1 MTSRSHISI
10 FNPKLDLPVFKQVP
24 GGITVKVS
32 EGDRKQIADIA
43 EKRGL
48 SSVWTRNLLKIYAFI
63 SVAVRRYGNSYGFI
77 QIPSSMLKYLAKD
90 YDGVIRILEEE
101 NLVRENKHGRDKKTG
116 IVRGNAFALVEGTG
130 SWGKSSDYFIKLS
143 EKGIKEF
150 YSFILSFNPYNIINY
165 NINRESE
172 SCESINSMET
182 FSHNELSDNQ
192 LNVILRAD
200 FEERYRY
207 LEYIDSK
214 GKRYDQ
220 IPARHETEDDR
231 YYHWLHSMHAIYR
244 KRVYFNGSPLVE
256 NFDVTGC
263 FYTLIARL
271 MMDRGTISEQ
281 EMLRYRDLVRNGD
294 IYNTIKEWAEKT
306 YATPWTGGTPWT
318 RDQVKQRLQSWRNTL
333 STRIEAQKKRDTLFS
348 EICEWWKANY
358 PEIGDAIINYPTY
371 KNKENR
377 KAKKLQVDCCK
388 LETKYISGAVCSELG
403 DKYGV
408 IAFTVHDAV
417 YVTEKDKEK
426 LDNMGVKIEDLF
438 WKAIGI

>member
-1 MTSRSHISI
+1 MTSRSHKSI
-10 FNPKLDLPVFKQVP
+10 FNPKLDLPDFKQVS
-24 GGITVKVS
+24 GGISVKVS
-32 EGDRKQIADIA
+32 EGERKKIDEIA

-48 SSVWTRNLLKIYAFI
+48 SSVWSRNLLKIYSFI
-63 SVAVRRYGNSYGFI
+63 SVAAKRYGNSYGFV

-143 EKGIKEF
+143 EKGIKE
-150 YSFILSFNPYNIINY
+150 YSSFILSFSSYNNINY

-220 IPARHETEDDR
+220 VPARHETEDGR

-256 NFDVTGC
+256 NFDVTAC

-271 MMDRGTISEQ
+271 MKDLGSISEQ
-281 EMLRYRDLVRNGD
+281 EMQRYCDLVRNGD

-306 YATPWTGGTPWT
+306 YGTPWT
-318 RDQVKQRLQSWRNTL
+318 RDQVKERLQSWRNTI
-333 STRIEAQKKRDTLFS
+333 STRMEAQKKRDTLFFQ
-348 EICEWWKANY
+348 ICEWWKANY
-358 PEIGDAIINYPTY
+358 PEIGDAIVNYPTY
-371 KNKENR
+371 RNNKNR
-377 KAKKLQVDCCK
+377 KTKRLQLDCCK
-388 LETKYISGAVCSELG
+388 LETKYISGAVCSELSS
-403 DKYGV
+403 KFGV
-408 IAFTVHDAV
+408 VAFTVHDAV
-417 YVTEKDKEK
+417 YITEKDKEK
-426 LDNMGVKIEDLF
+426 LDIMGVKIEDIF

>member
-10 FNPKLDLPVFKQVP
+10 FNPKLDLPDFKQVS
-24 GGITVKVS
+24 GGISVKVS
-32 EGDRKQIADIA
+32 EGERKKIDEIA

-48 SSVWTRNLLKIYAFI
+48 SSVWSRNLLKIYSFI
-63 SVAVRRYGNSYGFI
+63 SVAAMRYGNSYGFV

-90 YDGVIRILEEE
+90 YDKLIQILKEDNLIKE
-101 NLVRENKHGRDKKTG
+101 NRHGRNKKTG
-116 IVRGNAFALVEGTG
+116 IVRGNAFALVEELG
-130 SWGKSSDYFIKLS
+130 SWDKSSDYFIKLS

-150 YSFILSFNPYNIINY
+150 SSFILSFNPYNNINY
-165 NINRESE
+165 NIYGSVR

-182 FSHNELSDNQ
+182 FSRNELSDNQ
-192 LNVILRAD
+192 LNDILQAG

-207 LEYIDSK
+207 LEYTDSK

-220 IPARHETEDDR
+220 VPARHETEDGR
-231 YYHWLHSMHAIYR
+231 YFHWLHSMHAIYR

-271 MMDRGTISEQ
+271 MMDQGTISEQ
-281 EMLRYRDLVRNGD
+281 EMQRYCNLVKNGD
-294 IYNTIKEWAEKT
+294 IYNSIKDWAEQT
-306 YATPWTGGTPWT
+306 YGTPWT

-333 STRIEAQKKRDTLFS
+333 PTRIEAQKKRDTLFFQ
-348 EICEWWKANY
+348 ICEWWKANY
-358 PEIGDAIINYPTY
+358 PEIGDAIANYPTY
-371 KNKENR
+371 QNNKNR
-377 KAKKLQVDCCK
+377 KTKRLQLDCCK

-403 DKYGV
+403 SKYGV

-426 LDNMGVKIEDLF
+426 LVNMGVKIEDVF
-438 WKAIGI
+438 WKAVGI

>member
-1 MTSRSHISI
+1 MTRRSHISI
-10 FNPKLDLPVFKQVP
+10 FNPKLDLPDFKQVP
-24 GGITVKVS
+24 GGISVKVS
-32 EGDRKQIADIA
+32 EGERKKIDEIA
-43 EKRGL
+43 ERRGL
-48 SSVWTRNLLKIYAFI
+48 SGVWSRNLLKIYSFI
-63 SVAVRRYGNSYGFI
+63 SVAVRRYGNRYGFV

-101 NLVRENKHGRDKKTG
+101 NLIKESKHGRNKKTG
-116 IVRGNAFALVEGTG
+116 IVRGNAFALVEGIG
-130 SWGKSSDYFIKLS
+130 SWGKSSVYFIKLS

-150 YSFILSFNPYNIINY
+150 YSFILSFNPYNNTNY
-165 NINRESE
+165 NINRVSE

-182 FSHNELSDNQ
+182 FSHNELSDRQ
-192 LNVILRAD
+192 LNDILRAD

-207 LEYIDSK
+207 LEYTDSK

-220 IPARHETEDDR
+220 VPARHETEDSR
-231 YYHWLHSMHAIYR
+231 YFHWLHSMHAIYR

-271 MMDRGTISEQ
+271 MMDQRIISEQ
-281 EMLRYRDLVRNGD
+281 EMQRYCNLVKKGD
-294 IYNTIKEWAEKT
+294 IYNSIKDWIENT
-306 YATPWTGGTPWT
+306 CRSQWT

-333 STRIEAQKKRDTLFS
+333 STRIEAQKKRDTLFFQ
-348 EICEWWKANY
+348 ICEWWKENY
-358 PEIGDAIINYPTY
+358 PEIGEAIVNYPTY

-377 KAKKLQVDCCK
+377 KAKRLQLDCCK

-403 DKYGV
+403 SKYGV
-408 IAFTVHDAV
+408 VAFTVHDAV

-426 LDNMGVKIEDLF
+426 LEGLGVKIEDVF

>member
-10 FNPKLDLPVFKQVP
+10 FNPKLDLPDFKQVP

-32 EGDRKQIADIA
+32 EGDRKQIDDIA
-43 EKRGL
+43 GKRGL
-48 SSVWTRNLLKIYAFI
+48 SGVWTRNLLKIYTFI
-63 SVAVRRYGNSYGFI
+63 SVAVRRYGNKYGFV
-77 QIPSSMLKYLAKD
+77 QIPSSLLKYLAKD
-90 YDGVIRILEEE
+90 YDGVIKILEEE
-101 NLVRENKHGRDKKTG
+101 NLIKENRHGRDKKTG
-116 IVRGNAFALVEGTG
+116 IVRGNSFAIVEELGT
-130 SWGKSSDYFIKLS
+130 WGKSSDYFIKLS
-143 EKGIKEF
+143 EKGIKE
-150 YSFILSFNPYNIINY
+150 YSSFIHSFSSYNNINY

-182 FSHNELSDNQ
+182 FSHNELSDSQ
-192 LNVILRAD
+192 LNDILQAD

-214 GKRYDQ
+214 GKRYDHV
-220 IPARHETEDDR
+220 PARHETEDGR

-256 NFDVTGC
+256 NFDVTAC

-294 IYNTIKEWAEKT
+294 IYNSIKDWAGKT
-306 YATPWTGGTPWT
+306 YGIPWT
-318 RDQVKQRLQSWRNTL
+318 RDQVKEQLQSWRNTK
-333 STRIEAQKKRDTLFS
+333 STRMEAQKKRETLFFQ
-348 EICEWWKANY
+348 ICEWWKANY
-358 PEIGDAIINYPTY
+358 PEIGNAIINYPTY
-371 KNKENR
+371 KNKENC
-377 KAKKLQVDCCK
+377 KVKKLQVDCCK

-426 LDNMGVKIEDLF
+426 LDNMGVKIEDIF

>member
-10 FNPKLDLPVFKQVP
+10 FNPKLDLPDFKQVP

-32 EGDRKQIADIA
+32 EGDRKQIDDIA
-43 EKRGL
+43 GKRGL
-48 SSVWTRNLLKIYAFI
+48 SGVWTRNLLKIYSFI
-63 SVAVRRYGNSYGFI
+63 SVAVRKYGNSYGFV

-90 YDGVIRILEEE
+90 YDGVIRILKEE
-101 NLVRENKHGRDKKTG
+101 NLIRESKHGRNKKTG

-143 EKGIKEF
+143 DKGIKE
-150 YSFILSFNPYNIINY
+150 YSSFIHSFSSYNNINY

-182 FSHNELSDNQ
+182 FSHNELSDSQ
-192 LNVILRAD
+192 LNDILQSG

-220 IPARHETEDDR
+220 VPARHETEDGR

-256 NFDVTGC
+256 NFDVTAC

-271 MMDRGTISEQ
+271 MKDLGSISEQ
-281 EMLRYRDLVRNGD
+281 EMQRYCDLVRNGD
-294 IYNTIKEWAEKT
+294 IYNSIKDWAGKT
-306 YATPWTGGTPWT
+306 YGTPWT
-318 RDQVKQRLQSWRNTL
+318 RDQVKERLQSWRNTI
-333 STRIEAQKKRDTLFS
+333 STRIEAQKKRDTLFFQ
-348 EICEWWKANY
+348 ICEWWKANY
-358 PEIGDAIINYPTY
+358 PEIGDAIVNYPTY
-371 KNKENR
+371 RNNKNR
-377 KAKKLQVDCCK
+377 KTKRLQLDCCK

-403 DKYGV
+403 EKYGV
-408 IAFTVHDAV
+408 VAFTVHDAV

-426 LDNMGVKIEDLF
+426 LDIMGVKIEDIF

>member
-10 FNPKLDLPVFKQVP
+10 FNPKLDLPDFKQVP

-32 EGDRKQIADIA
+32 EGDRKQIDDIA
-43 EKRGL
+43 GKRGL
-48 SSVWTRNLLKIYAFI
+48 SGVWTRNLLKIYSFI
-63 SVAVRRYGNSYGFI
+63 SVAVRKFGNSYGFV

-90 YDGVIRILEEE
+90 YDKLIRILEEE

-150 YSFILSFNPYNIINY
+150 NSFILSFNPYKNNNY
-165 NINRESE
+165 NINGIAEKR
-172 SCESINSMET
+172 ESINRTAT
-182 FSHNELSDNQ
+182 FLHNKLSDSQ
-192 LNVILRAD
+192 LNAILQAD

-207 LEYIDSK
+207 LEYTNSRGQMYK
-214 GKRYDQ
+214 Q
-220 IPARHETEDDR
+220 VPARHETDDSR
-231 YYHWLHSMHAIYR
+231 YYHWLHNMHAIYR
-244 KRVYFNGSPLVE
+244 NRVYFNGSPLVE
-256 NFDVTGC
+256 NFDVTAC

-281 EMLRYRDLVRNGD
+281 EMQRYCNLVKNDD
-294 IYNTIKEWAEKT
+294 IYNSIKNWAEKKH
-306 YATPWTGGTPWT
+306 GIPWT

-333 STRIEAQKKRDTLFS
+333 STRIEAQKKRDTLFFQ
-348 EICEWWKANY
+348 ICEWWKENY
-358 PEIGDAIINYPTY
+358 PEIGDAIVNYPTY
-371 KNKENR
+371 QNNKNR
-377 KAKKLQVDCCK
+377 KTKRLQLDCCK

-408 IAFTVHDAV
+408 VAFTVHDAV